1 MNTDKTKRIV
11 SLIAS
16 ATEIVHGLGCEAWL
30 VGRSH
35 ECDYPPTVSAL
46 SVLTEPSI
54 NLSGTSADIDRRI
67 KDIIADGLSVYR
79 VDKKALEV
87 CSPDIILT
95 QDQCDVCAV
104 SLRDV
109 EAAVCDWVGQ
119 PVEIISLKPDDLRHV
134 FDDINRVAQ
143 ALGTQ
148 QRGASLVA
156 DMKARM
162 RAIEERVGEIEARPR
177 VASIEWIEPLMAAGN
192 WMPEL
197 VEKSGAISVF
207 GEAGKHSPW
216 MSWDELA
223 TADPDV
229 IIVMPCGFGIPRIQK
244 EMFALTNKTGWH
256 DLKAVREDRV
266 FLTDGNQYFN
276 RPGPRLVESLE
287 ILAEI
292 THPQYFDFGH
302 CGTGWQKFS
311 VGDGS

>member
-1 MNTDKTKRIV
+1 MNDNKTKRIA

-16 ATEIVHGLGCEAWL
+16 ATEIVYGLGCEAWL

-46 SVLTEPSI
+46 SMLTEPNI
-54 NLSGTSADIDRRI
+54 ILSGTSADIDRRI

-109 EAAVCDWVGQ
+109 EAALCDWVGHK
-119 PVEIISLKPDDLRHV
+119 VEIISLKPDGLPEV
-134 FDDINRVAQ
+134 FRDIKKVAK
-143 ALGTQ
+143 ALGVEA
-148 QRGASLVA
+148 RGDALVS
-156 DMKARM
+156 DMNARM
-162 RAIEERVGEIEARPR
+162 ARIEAALSEHDERPSI
-177 VASIEWIEPLMAAGN
+177 ACIEWIDPLMAAGN

-197 VEKSGAISVF
+197 VEKSGGTSVF
-207 GEAGKHSPW
+207 GESGRHSPW
-216 MSWDELA
+216 MSWDQLKE
-223 TADPDV
+223 ADPDV
-229 IIVMPCGFGIPRIQK
+229 IAIMPCGFSIPRSRQ
-244 EMFALTNKTGWH
+244 EMPILAGKSGWS
-256 DLKAVREDRV
+256 DLKAVRRQRV

-287 ILAEI
+287 ILAELL
-292 THPQYFDFGH
+292 HPDLFDYGH
-302 CGTGWQKFS
+302 HGTGWVHFFAAN
-311 VGDGS
+311 